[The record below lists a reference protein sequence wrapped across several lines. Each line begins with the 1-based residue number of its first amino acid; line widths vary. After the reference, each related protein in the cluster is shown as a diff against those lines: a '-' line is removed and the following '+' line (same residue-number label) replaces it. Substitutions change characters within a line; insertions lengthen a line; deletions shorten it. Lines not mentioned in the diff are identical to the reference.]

1 MKTASAN
8 MQQFAAV
15 RKTLEEKCAYV
26 PKLQKEVE
34 DLKQKLKESLL
45 VAEEVAKA
53 EQMIKYLAVDHERL
67 KADAF
72 AAQYLRKEISHM
84 RAELEAS
91 TAALKQKERIITKLS
106 DEIMVSKLQATLK
119 LKTEK
124 HEEISSVEAAKE
136 LLGDV
141 SFWRKKCIKV
151 EAELHELKVVIAA
164 DARRSFL
171 ALALAPRSQLQGEPQ
186 QATRGFPIKVKK

>member
-1 MKTASAN
+1 MR
-8 MQQFAAV
+8 QFVAV
-15 RKTLEEKCAYV
+15 RKTLEEKCANV

-72 AAQYLRKEISHM
+72 AAQHLRKEISHM

>member
-1 MKTASAN
+1 METASAN
-8 MQQFAAV
+8 MRQFAAL
-15 RKTLEEKCAYV
+15 RKTLEEKCANV

-72 AAQYLRKEISHM
+72 VAQHLRKDMTHL

-91 TAALKQKERIITKLS
+91 TAALKQKERIISKLS

-119 LKTEK
+119 LKIEK
-124 HEEISSVEAAKE
+124 HEEISNVEAAKE

-141 SFWRKKCIKV
+141 SFWRKKCIKA

-186 QATRGFPIKVKK
+186 QAPRGSPIKVNK

>member
-1 MKTASAN
+1 MH
-8 MQQFAAV
+8 QFAVV
-15 RKTLEEKCAYV
+15 RKTLEEKCAHV

-45 VAEEVAKA
+45 VVEEVAKA
-53 EQMIKYLAVDHERL
+53 EQMIKNLAVDHERL
-67 KADAF
+67 KADSF
-72 AAQYLRKEISHM
+72 ATQHLRKQISYM
-84 RAELEAS
+84 SAELEAS
-91 TAALKQKERIITKLS
+91 TAALKQKERLISKLS

-124 HEEISSVEAAKE
+124 HEEISNVETAKD
-136 LLGDV
+136 LLADV
-141 SFWRKKCIKV
+141 TFWRKKCIKA

-171 ALALAPRSQLQGEPQ
+171 ALALVPRSQLAEPL
-186 QATRGFPIKVKK
+186 QAQRGVQKKAT

>member
-53 EQMIKYLAVDHERL
+53 EQMIKNLAVDHERL

-72 AAQYLRKEISHM
+72 AAQHLRKEISHM

>member
-1 MKTASAN
+1 METASAN
-8 MQQFAAV
+8 MRQFAAL
-15 RKTLEEKCAYV
+15 RKTLEEKCANV

-67 KADAF
+67 KAEAH
-72 AAQYLRKEISHM
+72 L

-119 LKTEK
+119 LKIEK
-124 HEEISSVEAAKE
+124 HEEISNVEAAKE

-141 SFWRKKCIKV
+141 SFWRKKCIKA

-186 QATRGFPIKVKK
+186 QAPRGSPIKVNK

>member
-72 AAQYLRKEISHM
+72 AAQHLRKEISHM